1 MFPYSILLAWFSNCL
16 EEIDCVIL
24 HHELKKYCIM
34 SKVIVGL
41 ALFVGSFF
49 AVSCGNSAYTEQQQ
63 EYPVMTVGQS
73 DVTIDEAFTASIEGR
88 QDVEI
93 YPQLSGKIS
102 KVCIKEGQSVKQGQI
117 LFIIDQV
124 PYQAALRMATAN
136 VHAAQAT
143 LETARLERDSKKEL
157 LKENVISDYELRTA
171 ENSLLAAQAALEQAQ
186 AQEIDARNNLSY
198 TEIKSPVNGVA
209 GVLPFRTGALVSP
222 QISQPLTIVSDNSE
236 MYAYF
241 SISEKQLQDI
251 IGQYGSMA
259 EAIAGF
265 PEVSLKLS
273 NGKKYKSS
281 GKIETIS
288 GVINPQTG
296 TASIKAIFPN
306 NEGLLL
312 SGNVGNVIFPHTEKN
327 VIVIPQSATYE
338 IQDKVYAVKVVDGKA
353 SVTELGVS
361 RYNDGHSYLV
371 KSGLA
376 VGDTIVSEGTSM
388 LQDGQEIK
396 IKTQGKEQQ
405 R

>member
-1 MFPYSILLAWFSNCL
+1 MN
-16 EEIDCVIL
+16 
-24 HHELKKYCIM
+24 
-34 SKVIVGL
+34 KVTVGL
-41 ALFVGSFF
+41 ALLAGSFF
-49 AVSCGNSAYTEQQQ
+49 VVSCGSSTHPEQQQ
-63 EYPVMTVGQS
+63 EYPALTVGQS
-73 DVTIDEAFTASIEGR
+73 DVTIEDVFSATIEGR

-117 LFIIDQV
+117 LFVIDQV
-124 PYQAALRMATAN
+124 PYKAALRMATAN

-143 LETARLERDSKKEL
+143 LETARLERDSKREL

-209 GVLPFRTGALVSP
+209 GMLPYRAGALVSP
-222 QISQPLTIVSDNSE
+222 QMSQPLTTVSDNSE

-241 SISEKQLQDI
+241 SISEKQLQDLI
-251 IGQYGSMA
+251 WQYGSMA

-273 NGKKYKSS
+273 NGSKYKSP

-296 TASIKAIFPN
+296 TASVKAVFPN
-306 NEGLLL
+306 KDGLLL
-312 SGNVGNVIFPHTEKN
+312 SGNAGNVIFPNTEKN
-327 VIVIPQSATYE
+327 VIVIPQSAAYE
-338 IQDKVYAVKVVDGKA
+338 IQDKVYAVKVADGKA
-353 SVTELGVS
+353 IVTEITVS

-371 KSGLA
+371 KSGLT

-388 LQDGQEIK
+388 IQDGQEVK
-396 IKTQGKEQQ
+396 INTQGKEQQ

>member
-1 MFPYSILLAWFSNCL
+1 
-16 EEIDCVIL
+16 
-24 HHELKKYCIM
+24 M

-63 EYPVMTVGQS
+63 EYPAMTVGQS
-73 DVTIDEAFTASIEGR
+73 DVTIDEVFTATIEGR
-88 QDVEI
+88 QDVAI

-102 KVCIKEGQSVKQGQI
+102 KICIKEGQSVKQGQI
-117 LFIIDQV
+117 LFVIDQV

-222 QISQPLTIVSDNSE
+222 QISQPLTTVSDNSE

-281 GKIETIS
+281 GKVETIS

-296 TASIKAIFPN
+296 TASLKAIFPN
-306 NEGLLL
+306 KEGLLL

-353 SVTELGVS
+353 SVTEIGVS

-371 KSGLA
+371 KSGLT

-388 LQDGQEIK
+388 IQDGQEIK

>member
-1 MFPYSILLAWFSNCL
+1 MN
-16 EEIDCVIL
+16 
-24 HHELKKYCIM
+24 
-34 SKVIVGL
+34 KVTVGL
-41 ALFVGSFF
+41 VLFAGSFF
-49 AVSCGNSAYTEQQQ
+49 AVSCGNGANTEQQQ
-63 EYPVMTVGQS
+63 EYPAIMVGQS
-73 DVTIDEAFTASIEGR
+73 DVTIEDVFSATIEGR

-102 KVCIKEGQSVKQGQI
+102 KVCIKEGQHVKEGQI
-117 LFIIDQV
+117 LFVIDQV
-124 PYQAALRMATAN
+124 PYKAALRMATAN
-136 VHAAQAT
+136 VHAAKAR
-143 LETARLERDSKKEL
+143 LETARLERDSKREL

-209 GVLPFRTGALVSP
+209 GVLPYRAGALVSP
-222 QISQPLTIVSDNSE
+222 QIAQPLTTVSDNSE

-241 SISEKQLQDI
+241 SISEKQFQDM
-251 IGQYGSMA
+251 IGQHGSMA
-259 EAIAGF
+259 ETVASL

-273 NGKKYKSS
+273 NGNKYKSP

-296 TASIKAIFPN
+296 TASVKAVFPN
-306 NEGLLL
+306 KEGLLL
-312 SGNVGNVIFPHTEKN
+312 SGNAGNIIFPNTEKG

-338 IQDKVYAVKVVDGKA
+338 IQDKVYAVKVVGGKA
-353 SVTELGVS
+353 AVTELTVS

-371 KSGLA
+371 KSGLV

-388 LQDGQEIK
+388 IQDGQEIK
-396 IKTQGKEQQ
+396 VTMQGKERQ

>member
-1 MFPYSILLAWFSNCL
+1 MN
-16 EEIDCVIL
+16 
-24 HHELKKYCIM
+24 
-34 SKVIVGL
+34 KVTVGL
-41 ALFVGSFF
+41 ALFAGSFF
-49 AVSCGNSAYTEQQQ
+49 AVSCGNGTYTEQQQ
-63 EYPVMTVGQS
+63 EYPALRVGQS
-73 DVTIDEAFTASIEGR
+73 DVTIEDIFSATIEGR

-102 KVCIKEGQSVKQGQI
+102 KVCIKEGQTVKQGQL

-124 PYQAALRMATAN
+124 PYEAALRMATAN
-136 VHAAQAT
+136 VHAAQAA
-143 LETARLERDSKKEL
+143 LETARLEREQEL

-186 AQEIDARNNLSY
+186 AQETDARNNLSY
-198 TEIKSPVNGVA
+198 TEIKSPVDGVT
-209 GVLPFRTGALVSP
+209 GMLPYKAGALVSP
-222 QISQPLTIVSDNSE
+222 QIPQPLTTVSDNSE

-241 SISEKQLQDI
+241 SISEKQLQDL

-259 EAIAGF
+259 EAIDCF

-273 NGKKYKSS
+273 NGSKYKSP

-296 TASIKAIFPN
+296 TASVKAVFPN
-306 NEGLLL
+306 KEGLLL
-312 SGNVGNVIFPHTEKN
+312 SGNAGNVIFPNTEKG

-338 IQDKVYAVKVVDGKA
+338 IQDKVYAVKVTDGKA
-353 SVTELGVS
+353 AVTEITVS

-376 VGDTIVSEGTSM
+376 VGDTIVSEGTSII
-388 LQDGQEIK
+388 QDGQEIK
-396 IKTQGKEQQ
+396 INTQGKEQQ